1 MDGGKHVRW
10 DCNFFGRLI
19 WSYNWLIL
27 ILINSWAYHQNNI
40 SISWFQWS
48 TWISTAD
55 NLCRKF
61 EVEAGR
67 AGNINGVIHTNKGQ
81 LPPAFRYRGIH
92 EKSSGDVVSAVCYTT
107 MSFRFVC
114 RTSDISALSRSLD
127 SAKIYISCSVH
138 ICDRHSI

>member
-1 MDGGKHVRW
+1 MDGGKHIRW

-27 ILINSWAYHQNNI
+27 ILINFLAYHQNNI
-40 SISWFQWS
+40 IFSWFHWS

-67 AGNINGVIHTNKGQ
+67 AGNINGLIHTNKGQ

-92 EKSSGDVVSAVCYTT
+92 EKSSGDVVSAVCYTICAIYLSLFT
-107 MSFRFVC
+107 QTAET
-114 RTSDISALSRSLD
+114 TSPEPFSEKRQTRDPG
-127 SAKIYISCSVH
+127 
-138 ICDRHSI
+138 